1 MSYIVYRKEDRIQEP
16 EARSQK
22 PEEESRANIKKIKII
37 RE

>member
-1 MSYIVYRKEDRIQEP
+1 MSYIVYRKEDRSQKP